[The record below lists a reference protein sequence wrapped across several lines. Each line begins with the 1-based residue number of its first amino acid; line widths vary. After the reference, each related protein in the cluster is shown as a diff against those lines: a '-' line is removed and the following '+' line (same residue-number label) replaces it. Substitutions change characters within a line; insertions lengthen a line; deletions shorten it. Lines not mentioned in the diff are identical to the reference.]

1 MADDGGADAG
11 NGQPVEGTK
20 PADGDEGDA
29 EPDVEVDFPDP
40 DPSDLIGSVSFEDL
54 SPTDF
59 EAFCFDLVAA
69 AGFTNV
75 DWRKGTP
82 LASSPADQ
90 GRDIVAERVQ
100 ADVDGHAYS
109 DVWFIDCKH
118 YERGV
123 PPDALANAVAWAEA
137 ERPAVLLFMVS
148 GYLTNGSKTW
158 IDNYIR
164 NNSPRFRI
172 RVWEL
177 PQLRDLIAKRQDVA
191 FQHDVRVSTFRRI
204 SDILAKEDELY
215 DRLWYGR
222 KPPFGDA
229 LWEGTEPEVLEQ
241 VEKAMR
247 AVEERIGEDVLA
259 LDVSS
264 DFTWGA
270 LTGSIVAIRLVL
282 GDEWGNGDS

>member
-1 MADDGGADAG
+1 MG
-11 NGQPVEGTK
+11 NEVPTEGTN
-20 PADGDEGDA
+20 PADGDSGDS
-29 EPDVEVDFPDP
+29 EPDVQVDFPDP
-40 DPSDLIGSVSFEDL
+40 DPSDLIGAISFEGL

-69 AGFTNV
+69 AGLTNV

-100 ADVDGHAYS
+100 SDVDGHTYNE
-109 DVWFIDCKH
+109 VWFIDCKH

-123 PPDALANAVAWAEA
+123 PPDALANAVAWAEP
-137 ERPAVLLFMVS
+137 ERPSVLLFMVS
-148 GYLTNGSKTW
+148 GYLTNGAKTW
-158 IDNYIR
+158 IDSYVR
-164 NNSPRFRI
+164 NNNPRFRI

-177 PQLRDLIAKRQDVA
+177 PQLRNLIANHQDVA
-191 FQHDVRVSTFRRI
+191 FQHDVQVSTFRRI
-204 SDILAKEDELY
+204 SDILAKENELY

-222 KPPFGDA
+222 KPPIDDPR
-229 LWEGTEPEVLEQ
+229 WEGTPPDVLEQ

-247 AVEERIGEDVLA
+247 AVEERIGQDVLD

-270 LTGSIVAIRLVL
+270 LTGSIVAIRWVL
-282 GDEWGNGDS
+282 GDEWGNADS